1 MMPVNYRVDKFLI
14 RLFVYTI
21 SFSIQHILQDSFDFK
36 SFYLIESYKKTC
48 KITKVKNIIICFKN

>member
-36 SFYLIESYKKTC
+36 SFYLIESYKWHVKLQKL
-48 KITKVKNIIICFKN
+48 KI